1 MFWGLAGQKRAQ
13 PFKCSRANLTNELRS
28 DKSEPCTENLN
39 GKHMSVGG
47 YTLLKIMRTIMAQM
61 IAHLSCEGQELLR
74 GFFEDA
80 ELPKVEDLR
89 FELPAETLEARWEM
103 FGEPRFW
110 RGFDSLCTFRCFQMF
125 SLFCLCLS
133 VCVKRIL

>member
-1 MFWGLAGQKRAQ
+1 
-13 PFKCSRANLTNELRS
+13 
-28 DKSEPCTENLN
+28 
-39 GKHMSVGG
+39 
-47 YTLLKIMRTIMAQM
+47 MRTIMAQM

-74 GFFEDA
+74 FFFEDA

-103 FGEPRFW
+103 LGEPRCW
-110 RGFDSLCTFRCFQMF
+110 RGFGSLCSFRCVQMF

-133 VCVKRIL
+133 VCLKRIL